1 MIETFLSL
9 ISDPKCGAADESKRA
24 INVRGLTVSVEN
36 YNTLLNC
43 SESIKEA
50 CDIDLLPTYNKTE
63 QSEREDTQ
71 TS

>member
-1 MIETFLSL
+1 M
-9 ISDPKCGAADESKRA
+9 
-24 INVRGLTVSVEN
+24 RGLTVSVEN